1 MSAHPATPRSSR
13 ISSTVK
19 PKKPSIVITPTPT
32 HAKDA
37 AFGRPLTSTWTP
49 ISPILIPPP
58 ATAQQVRIALST
70 SQIDRHVNAPRQSM
84 SASNIAS
91 PDLIALAELFAAMK
105 RTLTTLGTTFDSLG
119 KQTEKMASLAP
130 VVKAAEQVSQFP
142 TILILRS

>member
-1 MSAHPATPRSSR
+1 
-13 ISSTVK
+13 
-19 PKKPSIVITPTPT
+19 
-32 HAKDA
+32 
-37 AFGRPLTSTWTP
+37 
-49 ISPILIPPP
+49 
-58 ATAQQVRIALST
+58 
-70 SQIDRHVNAPRQSM
+70 M